1 MSLSLSRLS
10 WLSWLPACHRQS
22 KHYSKSNFIRTH
34 WVASLSLT
42 CRQIFNH
49 IIYLL
54 LAGPHVHAAPL
65 LSLSHCVSV
74 SVCVVSICIYVNML
88 HCVVAVWFLHLYQ
101 PQFISGHNKRRL
113 LLPLSPSWLPKPEA
127 ATKTKPKTAAA
138 YSCPAPLSLSV
149 SLLTVSEKMLFS
161 ILWERVSNASHF
173 LTANNNFAMAKLY
186 FMLWILW
193 KRKQ

>member
-1 MSLSLSRLS
+1 MSLSLSLDCPDCPDCPDC
-10 WLSWLPACHRQS
+10 LPATDNPNIIQS
-22 KHYSKSNFIRTH
+22 QTSFALTESLLSRSLTH
-34 WVASLSLT
+34 TYTHTFT

-65 LSLSHCVSV
+65 LSLSVCV

-138 YSCPAPLSLSV
+138 YNSPAPL
-149 SLLTVSEKMLFS
+149 F
-161 ILWERVSNASHF
+161 I
-173 LTANNNFAMAKLY
+173 
-186 FMLWILW
+186 
-193 KRKQ
+193 